1 MAKKYYDQIAE
12 ILENT
17 DGLHMSQEFISD
29 YETYR
34 L

>member
-1 MAKKYYDQIAE
+1 MAKKYYDQIAD

-17 DGLHMSQEFISD
+17 EGLRMSKEFITD
-29 YETYR
+29 YETYC